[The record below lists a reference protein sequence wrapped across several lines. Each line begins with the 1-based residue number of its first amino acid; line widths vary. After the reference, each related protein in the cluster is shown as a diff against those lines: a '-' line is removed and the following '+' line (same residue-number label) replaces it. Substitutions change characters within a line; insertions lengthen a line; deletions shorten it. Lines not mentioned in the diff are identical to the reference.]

1 MSTIRIMDRRD
12 FLETLFS
19 AGALILSAP
28 LLTSSGQAAAGAFA
42 ASGRAAKSAWRSG
55 LWLGIETDGT
65 VIIITHRS
73 EMGTGVRS
81 TLPMIVAEELDAEW
95 DRVKL
100 EQAVGDGRLGSQNTD
115 GSCSI
120 RDFIGTMREA
130 GATARLMLERAAAA
144 RWNVPA
150 SECMAERHEVV
161 HRPTGKKA
169 GFGELASEAS
179 KQPVPK
185 KEDLKFKTPDRY
197 RYIGKTMPTKDVED
211 LCQGKGTFGYDVQ
224 VPGMVYASIA
234 RSPVFGGELEDYHDG
249 EAKKVN
255 GVRGTAVIPPFKA
268 PHAFQAL
275 GGVAVI
281 ADHTWAA
288 LQGRKKLKVS
298 WKSSPH
304 DNFASDAYRKEL
316 VEAAKKPQKLVRNVG
331 DVNRAFGPG
340 AKTFEAD
347 YYTPMLAHA
356 PMEPPVAVADVREG
370 QATLWAAT
378 QDPQAVQSAVAGA
391 LGIDK
396 SKVTCHVTLLGG
408 GFGRKSK
415 PDYVCEAAL
424 LSKQLGKPVKVAWSR
439 EDDIGFDYYHAPAAM
454 HMKAA
459 VDAKGR
465 PTAWLQRSV
474 FPTIGSTFN
483 AAARYGEEFEM
494 GMGWTDLPFDIANH
508 RAENGPAEN
517 HVRIGWL
524 RSVANV
530 YHAFA
535 IHSFLDELAQA
546 ARRDPVE
553 YFLDVLGADRV
564 VLPKPEGMGHWN
576 NGKPPEEFPI
586 DTARLR
592 RVVELVAEESG
603 WKNRKNGGGQ
613 GWGFA
618 AHRSF
623 LSYVAVVARVEV
635 DRAGRIRIPRMDIAA
650 DVGAVIHPDRVTAQF
665 EGSAVFGASIA
676 LMGEITAAQGRIQQS
691 NFHNYGIARMQ
702 EAPMETRVHLVA
714 SDKAPAGVGEPGVPP
729 IPPALCNAVFQA
741 TGKRVRELPLRR
753 AKLT

>member
-1 MSTIRIMDRRD
+1 MRTISVVDRRE
-12 FLETLFS
+12 FLQTFFS

-28 LLTSSGQAAAGAFA
+28 LISTSVRA
-42 ASGRAAKSAWRSG
+42 ASSFVSAGQVGKASWRPG
-55 LWLGIETDGT
+55 LFLGIESDGT
-65 VIIITHRS
+65 VLIVTHRS
-73 EMGTGVRS
+73 EMGTGIRS
-81 TLPMIVAEELDAEW
+81 TLPMIVAEELDADW
-95 DRVKL
+95 SRVRL
-100 EQAVGDGRLGSQNTD
+100 EQGLGDERYGSQNTD

-120 RDFIGTMREA
+120 RDFMGTMREA

-144 RWNVPA
+144 QWNVSA
-150 SECMAERHEVV
+150 GECSAQFHEVV
-161 HRPTGKKA
+161 HGPTGRKL
-169 GFGELASEAS
+169 GFGTLVSGAS
-179 KQPVPK
+179 KLPVPK
-185 KEDLKFKTPDRY
+185 KEELRFKPADRY
-197 RYIGKTMPTKDVED
+197 RYIGKEVPTKDVDD
-211 LCQGKGTFGYDVQ
+211 LCRGTAQFGYDVQ
-224 VPGMVYASIA
+224 VPGMVCASIA
-234 RSPVFGGELEDYHDG
+234 RSPVFGGEVEDYSDK
-249 EAKKVN
+249 EAMKVN
-255 GVRGTAVIPPFKA
+255 GVQGTVVIPPFKS

-288 LQGRKKLKVS
+288 LEGRKKLKVS
-298 WKSSPH
+298 WKPSPH
-304 DNFASDAYRKEL
+304 DSFGSEPYKKEL
-316 VEAAKKPQKLVRNVG
+316 LEGVRKPQKAVRNTGNV
-331 DVNRAFGPG
+331 DSAFAGN
-340 AKTFEAD
+340 AKVLEAE

-356 PMEPPVAVADVREG
+356 PMEPPVAVADVRDG
-370 QATLWAAT
+370 RAVVWAAT

-391 LGIDK
+391 LQIDK
-396 SKVTCHVTLLGG
+396 ANVVCHVTLLGG

-439 EDDIGFDYYHAPAAM
+439 EDDLGFDYYHAPAAM
-454 HMKAA
+454 YMKAA
-459 VDAKGR
+459 VDGKGR

-494 GMGWTDLPFDIANH
+494 GMGWTDLPFDIPNH

-524 RSVANV
+524 RSVANI

-535 IHSFLDELAQA
+535 IHSFLDELAMA
-546 ARRDPVE
+546 AKRDPVE
-553 YFLDVLGADRV
+553 FFLDVLGPDRT

-576 NGKPPEEFPI
+576 NGKSPDEFPI

-592 RVVELVAEESG
+592 RVVELVAEKSG
-603 WKNRKNGGGQ
+603 WKGRKNGGGT

-623 LSYVAVVARVEV
+623 LSYVAVVVRVEV
-635 DRAGRIRIPRMDIAA
+635 KKSGVIRIPRIDMAA
-650 DVGAVIHPDRVTAQF
+650 DVGMVINPDRVRAQF

-676 LMGEITAAQGRIQQS
+676 IMGEITAAGGRIQQS
-691 NFHNYGIARMQ
+691 NFHNYPVARIQ
-702 EAPMETRVHLVA
+702 EAPIETHVHLVA

-729 IPPALCNAVFQA
+729 VPPALCNAVYQA
-741 TGKRVRELPLRR
+741 TGKRVRELPLKR
-753 AKLT
+753 ARLV